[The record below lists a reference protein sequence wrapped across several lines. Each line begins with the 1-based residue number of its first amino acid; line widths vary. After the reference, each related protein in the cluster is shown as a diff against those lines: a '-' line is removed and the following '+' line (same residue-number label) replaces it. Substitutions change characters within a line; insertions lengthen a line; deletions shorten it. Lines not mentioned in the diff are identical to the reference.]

1 MVVAF
6 AREAVGVGEE
16 LVAPGADGELEVEE
30 FVEGEALAG
39 EFDLG
44 EFGGEVEGAEGS
56 GAGEGESRIR
66 IKIRSRRG
74 GGGDFCSCS

>member
-1 MVVAF
+1 M
-6 AREAVGVGEE
+6 GVGEE

-30 FVEGEALAG
+30 FVEGETLAG
-39 EFDLG
+39 DFDVG
-44 EFGGEVEGAEGS
+44 DFGGEVEGADGS

-74 GGGDFCSCS
+74 SGGGFCSCS